1 MTFLAHSRLT
11 RRRLIA
17 GSLALGALA
26 GTKSRPAGATN
37 DTAFPEL
44 DPVETYVRMRGST
57 EPDLCFGWLSARRV
71 AMIEGEVFPMMGV
84 EAATVS
90 RYTPRGDGIWDLV
103 VREITVYTEVETG
116 ELMEELVMP
125 VSGARVRPPLLFLS
139 PEDYVAQP
147 YYEESGRLT
156 LRASSDEELME
167 QMAPQGTYKFDQ
179 TIHAPTTD
187 GESIWARSDYHY
199 RLKPDD
205 PATRRMFYKEGL
217 TYRSNLKEAVE
228 TDNPSLDS
236 TLAYSSSSGFRPWM
250 QMGTIPGH
258 DLTDGI
264 GAKVY
269 RVEDLP
275 ERYLAQ
281 VEQVYPGA
289 YDNPAQLLEPVE

>member
-1 MTFLAHSRLT
+1 MRFLAYSRLT

-17 GSLALGALA
+17 GGVA
-26 GTKSRPAGATN
+26 AGAMATVKGRPGRAASV
-37 DTAFPEL
+37 TAFPDL
-44 DPVETYVRMRGST
+44 DPVKTYVRLRGST
-57 EPDLCFGWLSARRV
+57 EPDLCFGWLSARRA

-90 RYTPRGDGIWDLV
+90 RYTPRGDGTWDLV

-125 VSGARVRPPLLFLS
+125 VSGARVRPPALFLS
-139 PEDYVAQP
+139 PEDYIAQP

-156 LRASSDEELME
+156 LRAESDEELME

-179 TIHAPTTD
+179 TIHAPTSD

-205 PATRRMFYKEGL
+205 PGTRRMFYKEAL
-217 TYRSNLKEAVE
+217 TYRADLNEAMN
-228 TDNPSLDS
+228 TSKPSLDS
-236 TLAYSSSSGFRPWM
+236 TLSYSSSSGFRPWM
-250 QMGTIPGH
+250 QMGDIPGH
-258 DLTDGI
+258 DLTDGM
-264 GAKVY
+264 GKKVY

-289 YDNPAQLLEPVE
+289 YDNPEKLLERVE